1 MAINDMLE
9 ARESRVR
16 FIHDLIRKEKKPV
29 ILIKANIPGNDK
41 NIKEAF
47 VITSLFAKEIVSL
60 FHIYDIFSYASADGP
75 YHLLSIEGIMPI
87 DLKKALVHLE
97 EHHPLG
103 RFVDLDLYVDET
115 YSISRVELSL
125 RARRCYLCDEDAR
138 ICSKTKKHTVD
149 ELLQVIETSVKSYL
163 STRIDTWID
172 DAIMTE
178 LNLEHKFGLVT
189 PTSKGSH
196 KDMDYEL
203 MRMAKETIQPY
214 FLQMFHLNDHMTDFN
229 ELFQKARTLGLIAE
243 HQMLEKTHG
252 VNAYKG
258 LIFMLG
264 LTVLAFGHVLYHG
277 KTLNDLF
284 EMIALMT
291 KGISKELEQPLHT
304 HGKKAYLEAGLKGA
318 RGEVEVGLPTVKY
331 LFQTIETHHLTDD
344 DLRDLLKKII
354 LKTEDTVF
362 YHRARSKD
370 RYQHI
375 KASLSLIDVRDENE
389 AIQFTNE
396 AIKEDLSFGGSA
408 DLLIVYLFL
417 RHASS
422 YLNKST
428 LSIG

>member
-1 MAINDMLE
+1 MLE
-9 ARESRVR
+9 ARETRVR
-16 FIHDLIRKEKKPV
+16 LIHERIRKDNKPV

-41 NIKEAF
+41 NIKEAYI
-47 VITSLFAKEIVSL
+47 ITSVFLKEIADI
-60 FHIYDIFSYASADGP
+60 FHIHEHISFESKDGP
-75 YHLLSIEGIMPI
+75 YHLLSIDGIMPI
-87 DLKKALVHLE
+87 DLKKKLVNLE
-97 EHHPLG
+97 EHHQLG

-125 RARRCYLCDEDAR
+125 TTRRCYLCDEDAR

-149 ELLQVIETSVKSYL
+149 ELLDVISSSIQSYL
-163 STRIDTWID
+163 SMQLDTWID

-196 KDMDYEL
+196 KDMDYKL
-203 MRMAKETIQPY
+203 MLEAKQSIQPF
-214 FLQMFHLNDHMTDFN
+214 FLQIFYLNNQTSDLN

-243 HQMLEKTHG
+243 HQMLEKTKG

-264 LTVLAFGHVLYHG
+264 LTVLAYGYVLYHG
-277 KTLNDLF
+277 QTLEDLF
-284 EMIALMT
+284 HVIQTMT

-304 HGKKAYLEAGLKGA
+304 HGSKAYHEAHLKGA
-318 RGEVEVGLPTVKY
+318 RGEVEQGLPTIKY
-331 LFQTIETHHLTDD
+331 LFHTVTESKLTQD
-344 DLRDLLKKII
+344 DLRDILKIII

-362 YHRARSKD
+362 YHRAKSLD
-370 RYQHI
+370 RYKQI
-375 KASLSLIDVRDENE
+375 KASLSLIDAKNISESIAFTKQ
-389 AIQFTNE
+389 AI
-396 AIKEDLSFGGSA
+396 EDDISFGGSA

-417 RHASS
+417 KEASS

-428 LSIG
+428 LSSG